1 MGVVCYSRFS
11 YVRKPT
17 SQGVVTPS
25 HNHLNLMIIVS
36 KLCWRASFLSLED
49 TIEVAHV
56 VISALK
62 AYLDDG
68 LGGVYQHARSMS
80 HAYVDDVIA
89 KPTACVQLE
98 KAAECTLAHVG
109 KVGQGFKSQ
118 FVHVVIRDV
127 FLYAKYPPTV
137 VFDVHFG
144 VTGGG

>member
-1 MGVVCYSRFS
+1 M
-11 YVRKPT
+11 RKPT

-36 KLCWRASFLSLED
+36 KLRWRASFLSLED
-49 TIEVAHV
+49 TVEVAHV

-89 KPTACVQLE
+89 KPAACVQLE
-98 KAAECTLAHVG
+98 KAAECALAHIG

-127 FLYAKYPPTV
+127 FLYAKNAPTI

>member
-1 MGVVCYSRFS
+1 M
-11 YVRKPT
+11 RKPT

-36 KLCWRASFLSLED
+36 KLRWRASFLSLED
-49 TIEVAHV
+49 TVEVAHV

-89 KPTACVQLE
+89 KPAACVQLE
-98 KAAECTLAHVG
+98 KAAECALAHIG

-127 FLYAKYPPTV
+127 FLYAKNPSTI